1 MTIGSTQRRT
11 QERGHGQSLFIL
23 LLAPCNTPPAC
34 NVGGACSMAPANPP
48 RDQATASW
56 RKTSFQRR
64 TPRAAVRH
72 THPSGRPPVTR
83 TGDEPFRRRPSDQA
97 PPRPTSC
104 AGGLVEPVR
113 IRLLFTC
120 STTGEPNQKVTAA
133 NLASFL
139 DIPLHRSE
147 AQGAPQ
153 GRVVELVGIEPT
165 TPCLQSRCSPS

>member
-83 TGDEPFRRRPSDQA
+83 TGDEPFRRRPS
-97 PPRPTSC
+97 
-104 AGGLVEPVR
+104 
-113 IRLLFTC
+113 
-120 STTGEPNQKVTAA
+120 NQ
-133 NLASFL
+133 
-139 DIPLHRSE
+139 IPLARPAAPVAWWNPSGSVFSSHVQQQANRTKRSRP
-147 AQGAPQ
+147 QSVLSHLNGGACRDRTDDPLLAKQ
-153 GRVVELVGIEPT
+153 VLSQ
-165 TPCLQSRCSPS
+165 LS